1 MSSYDTIV
9 TRADFVPTV
18 VGQQAD
24 RSVSSATSAHDG
36 TSQQPRPEVHETQ
49 LNVLANVK
57 YREPWDAADNADS
70 QMARYPRNREGERA
84 RRPSPLPIY
93 Q

>member
-49 LNVLANVK
+49 LNVLPHNNLVQECNK
-57 YREPWDAADNADS
+57 HNS
-70 QMARYPRNREGERA
+70 TC
-84 RRPSPLPIY
+84 
-93 Q
+93 

>member
-18 VGQQAD
+18 VGQQTD
-24 RSVSSATSAHDG
+24 RSVVSSATSAHDG

-49 LNVLANVK
+49 LNVLYV
-57 YREPWDAADNADS
+57 
-70 QMARYPRNREGERA
+70 
-84 RRPSPLPIY
+84 
-93 Q
+93 

>member
-49 LNVLANVK
+49 LNVLNK
-57 YREPWDAADNADS
+57 HNSTCYD
-70 QMARYPRNREGERA
+70 Y
-84 RRPSPLPIY
+84 
-93 Q
+93 

>member
-36 TSQQPRPEVHETQ
+36 ISQHPRPGVQQTR
-49 LNVLANVK
+49 LNVL
-57 YREPWDAADNADS
+57 
-70 QMARYPRNREGERA
+70 GELQDQDDQRDYVLTSSGA
-84 RRPSPLPIY
+84 PPHSGFFQTY
-93 Q
+93 

>member
-24 RSVSSATSAHDG
+24 RSVSSATSAHNG
-36 TSQQPRPEVHETQ
+36 TSQQPRPGVQQTQ
-49 LNVLANVK
+49 LNVLSNHSLLMGAPDTNF
-57 YREPWDAADNADS
+57 AAGN
-70 QMARYPRNREGERA
+70 
-84 RRPSPLPIY
+84 
-93 Q
+93 